1 MHFELNLD
9 EKVISKIKKILE
21 SGEYE
26 NEKEV
31 IIRAIDNLYERTIS
45 EFGVSSD
52 SVVEFIPHKMSKPLE
67 RNLTVDASEKY
78 GEEGRLTKRAEK
90 YFEMGETYFDA
101 GKHEQSLEFLEIAS
115 QAISDLFERYPPV
128 KNTYWTNLLE
138 KIRVLQSEMQIEE
151 EDSVYW
157 MRIKDY
163 KNDIK
168 ELLSDKWQGPK
179 HITEC
184 IAPSPEEIY
193 GPTQV
198 GLIWGFHNRFFP
210 VKFIISVLASL
221 ILQAKDE
228 RKIIGT
234 KHPWIE
240 FETFNDKVKLEA
252 INLVQTLNEMK
263 EQNKFQYVDPTV
275 GFLATSDKF
284 LRTPRLKKTARR
296 SKRLAE
302 EKANELE
309 ETSKNRFLTQYVGRE
324 LSSKKGIR
332 TVAGACFEMG
342 LVKCGYDPNTDN
354 KLYVTLTDIGE
365 EFAVMDNP
373 LVNTIQDHMLN
384 VELSITTPSSDLAIK
399 NIFSKEESKFI
410 LKNII
415 SKYALEE
422 KVVKEF
428 LKRKERLSV
437 AEITEIFSQIQNM
450 FIEECFGPGGEKI
463 SFNFSK
469 KFLDELGIS
478 DEMSAEE
485 QQKEM
490 RRIVKDL
497 FDSKLPEEAM
507 GRATAIIK
515 KMHELGLVQREQEGL
530 KVFYT
535 VISS

>member
-1 MHFELNLD
+1 M
-9 EKVISKIKKILE
+9 
-21 SGEYE
+21 
-26 NEKEV
+26 
-31 IIRAIDNLYERTIS
+31 
-45 EFGVSSD
+45 
-52 SVVEFIPHKMSKPLE
+52 
-67 RNLTVDASEKY
+67 
-78 GEEGRLTKRAEK
+78 
-90 YFEMGETYFDA
+90 
-101 GKHEQSLEFLEIAS
+101 
-115 QAISDLFERYPPV
+115 
-128 KNTYWTNLLE
+128 LE
-138 KIRVLQSEMQIEE
+138 KIRGLQSDMQVED

-157 MRIKDY
+157 MRIKDW
-163 KNDIK
+163 KNDLEK
-168 ELLSDKWQGPK
+168 MFTVFDSKQL
-179 HITEC
+179 TEC
-184 IAPSPEEIY
+184 IVPPPQVIY

-252 INLVQTLNEMK
+252 INLVKILNEMK
-263 EQNKFQYVDPTV
+263 EQNKFQGVDPTV
-275 GFLATSDKF
+275 GFLATRDKF

-324 LSSKKGIR
+324 LKSKKGIR

-342 LVKCGYDPNTDN
+342 LVKCGYDPNTNN
-354 KLYVTLTDIGE
+354 KLYVTLTDLGK

-373 LVNTIQDHMLN
+373 LVSAIQDHILN
-384 VELSITTPSSDLAIK
+384 VELLLTTPASSARSDLTIK
-399 NIFSKEESKFI
+399 NIFSKEESDFI

-415 SKYALEE
+415 SKYELEE
-422 KVVKEF
+422 KVVNEF

-450 FIEECFGPGGEKI
+450 FIEECFGSGAEKI

-469 KFLDELGIS
+469 KFLDEIGIS

-485 QQKEM
+485 KQKEM
-490 RRIVKDL
+490 RIIVKDL